1 VVEDSERYALWFAP
15 PRYAGLARQFVSDTF
30 GTHVEERVEPT
41 EIELDV

>member
-1 VVEDSERYALWFAP
+1 VVEDRERYVLWPAT